1 MQGRARLAELKE
13 KERRFR
19 LAFGPPL
26 TYREQALLFCLS
38 TLYPQKKADSNP
50 EFLAE
55 RSAFS
60 TVEVDMMMIGIR

>member
-1 MQGRARLAELKE
+1 MAELKE

-19 LAFGPPL
+19 VAFFGPPL

-38 TLYPQKKADSNP
+38 TLYPPKKAHCDP

-60 TVEVDMMMIGIR
+60 TVEVDDDDR